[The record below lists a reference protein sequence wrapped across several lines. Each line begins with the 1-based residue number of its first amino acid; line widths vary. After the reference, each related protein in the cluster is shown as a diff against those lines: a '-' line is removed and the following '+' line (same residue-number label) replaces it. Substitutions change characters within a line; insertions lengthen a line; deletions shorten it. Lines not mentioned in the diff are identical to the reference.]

1 MYHTVLQHTRYPLT
15 FLPLVDST
23 NSPFWSTHV
32 MRSMLDEDL
41 ELLLDTLDTV
51 MSEEEE
57 EDTEPMHVPLPIR
70 LLFESI
76 PVCVFVLILPSF
88 LFSPRGRD
96 GKSRNLNN
104 SVDERQD
111 ESEEIKS

>member
-1 MYHTVLQHTRYPLT
+1 
-15 FLPLVDST
+15 
-23 NSPFWSTHV
+23 
-32 MRSMLDEDL
+32 MLDEDL
-41 ELLLDTLDTV
+41 DLSLDTFDTV
-51 MSEEEE
+51 MSEE

-76 PVCVFVLILPSF
+76 QVCVFVLILPSF

-104 SVDERQD
+104 SAGGRPRWKGRD
-111 ESEEIKS
+111 KS